1 MGSRIKKYRM
11 KAIPS
16 AFSEKGGFS
25 AQFIGDGYSVD
36 ARTEI
41 LPAVIRASG
50 VQVGEGTAWELVTAF
65 LKACAQR
72 AANTGETVNVGSLL
86 TFGLAIKGANLTDG
100 ELAELGLR
108 RAETQT
114 MKLTAAA

>member
-1 MGSRIKKYRM
+1 MGTRIKKYRM

-41 LPAVIRASG
+41 LPSVITASG
-50 VQVGEGTAWELVTAF
+50 VQVG
-65 LKACAQR
+65 
-72 AANTGETVNVGSLL
+72 
-86 TFGLAIKGANLTDG
+86 
-100 ELAELGLR
+100 
-108 RAETQT
+108 
-114 MKLTAAA
+114 